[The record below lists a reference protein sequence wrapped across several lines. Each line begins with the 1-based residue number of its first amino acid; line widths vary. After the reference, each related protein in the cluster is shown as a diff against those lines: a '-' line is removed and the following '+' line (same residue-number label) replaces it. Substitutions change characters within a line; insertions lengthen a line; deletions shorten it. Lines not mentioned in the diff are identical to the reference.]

1 MDVSRKAN
9 REVDEI
15 TLQYQSPQDVLLV
28 EELNDEKLRQ
38 LLVFIGQLEQTPAG
52 VAELQRRIK
61 LFGECKRG
69 EDETSG
75 QFCARLR
82 HWLDRDMQTTKSPL
96 HAPRQTSD

>member
-15 TLQYQSPQDVLLV
+15 TLQYQSPQEMLLV
-28 EELNDEKLRQ
+28 EELNEEKLRQ
-38 LLVFIGQLEQTPAG
+38 LLVFVGQLEQTPPGA
-52 VAELQRRIK
+52 AELQRRIK
-61 LFGECKRG
+61 LFGECKRR

-82 HWLDRDMQTTKSPL
+82 HWLDRDMPMTKSPL
-96 HAPRQTSD
+96 HAPRQMSD